1 MNMSIN
7 VLFLFII
14 LFKGEVK
21 KKKKKKGISKLIIV
35 FPNNVIFNIN

>member
-21 KKKKKKGISKLIIV
+21 KKKKGISKLIIV